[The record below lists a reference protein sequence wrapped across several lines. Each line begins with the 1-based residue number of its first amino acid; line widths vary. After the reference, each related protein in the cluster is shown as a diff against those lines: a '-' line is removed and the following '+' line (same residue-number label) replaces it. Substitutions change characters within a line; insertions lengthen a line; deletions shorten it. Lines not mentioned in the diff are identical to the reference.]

1 MRFRDRREAGQLLAE
16 QLEFLRGRKGLLVL
30 GIPRG
35 GMVVAAEVA
44 RALDAP
50 LDVFI
55 ARKLGAPHNPELAV
69 GAVASSGEIV
79 LDQHLIAAL
88 GVPQSYLEAETER
101 QRTEIQRRMKT
112 YRGDRPALDFKDKT
126 VILTDDGVAT
136 GATMRAAIQ
145 ALQATEL
152 QELVVALPVGPPD
165 TIQELADMVDRMVC
179 LHTPAFFWA
188 VGGFY
193 MDFSQTSD
201 AEVIQLLQS
210 GQSRPDLRGSP

>member
-16 QLEFLRGRKGLLVL
+16 RLEFLRGRKGLLVL

-35 GMVVAAEVA
+35 GVVVAVEVA
-44 RALDAP
+44 QALGAS

-69 GAVASSGEIV
+69 GAVASSGEVV

-88 GVPQSYLEAETER
+88 GVPQSYLEAEIER
-101 QRTEIQRRMKT
+101 QRAEIQRRMKA
-112 YRGDRPALDFKDKT
+112 YRGDRPAPDFKDKT

-145 ALQATEL
+145 ALKATEL
-152 QELVVALPVGPPD
+152 GELIVALPVGPPD

-179 LHTPAFFWA
+179 LLTPTFFWA

-210 GQSRPDLRGSP
+210 G